1 MYVEVQSPEAER
13 ISRGATLIT
22 LTSWHG
28 FYRGRQEGSRGRW
41 GLLPHRPAQSN
52 TWSWKQSQRVNLH
65 RTKSFAEQATSKHR
79 HFALALRQPLDSSS
93 LSHSLWYRC
102 PFYDGNQSKQ
112 WPHSISPKKIT
123 PKESPYKVVIDNNFS
138 ESCNCSLTPFPG
150 VQLVRSGRKPR
161 AVSCH
166 HLSQAPGRAPK
177 TLLPHTQ
184 TTQPPFFSCLR
195 LSDLCD
201 PCS

>member
-13 ISRGATLIT
+13 SSRGATLIT

-28 FYRGRQEGSRGRW
+28 FYRGRKEASRGRW

-123 PKESPYKVVIDNNFS
+123 PKESPYKVVIDNNLS

-150 VQLVRSGRKPR
+150 VQLVRSGGE
-161 AVSCH
+161 AQGS
-166 HLSQAPGRAPK
+166 
-177 TLLPHTQ
+177 LLPPLIPSPRQSPQNPASSHPNYAT
-184 TTQPPFFSCLR
+184 PFL
-195 LSDLCD
+195 
-201 PCS
+201 